1 MLVPS
6 ALLVLALVTGPTHA
20 ADVTLTASDGVAVHA
35 VVEGPAAAGRG
46 VVLVHG
52 EGRSA
57 ADWRFL
63 TQRLV
68 TAGLAVVAL
77 DLRGHGTSTRR
88 PMPDDDWTPA
98 VADVR
103 AGLDHLRHRGVQPFA
118 LVGAD
123 VGANLALA
131 AAVEAP
137 DVLTVVLL
145 SPGLVYRGVA
155 ADTAVKALG
164 ERALLGVVSSE
175 DTYPARSALLLEA
188 EALGEK
194 RLQIY
199 TNAGHGAA
207 MLAREPGLLGLIQTW
222 VLGTHD
228 RPVTGAQRSPVN
240 TRGQAEEP
248 LETTGPPRP

>member
-6 ALLVLALVTGPTHA
+6 ALLVLALAVGPSGA
-20 ADVTLTASDGVAVHA
+20 ADVTLSASDGVAIHA
-35 VVEGPAAAGRG
+35 VVDGPAAPSRG

-63 TQRLV
+63 AQRLA
-68 TAGLAVVAL
+68 TAGLAVVAP

-88 PMPDDDWTPA
+88 PMPDGDWTPA
-98 VADVR
+98 LADVR
-103 AGLDHLRHRGVQPFA
+103 AALDHLRRRGVQQLA

-145 SPGLVYRGVA
+145 SPGLVYHGVA

-164 ERALLGVVSSE
+164 TRPLLLVVSSE

-199 TNAGHGAA
+199 TDAGHGAA
-207 MLAREPGLLGLIQTW
+207 MLAREAGLLGLIQTW
-222 VLGTHD
+222 VLGTQGG
-228 RPVTGAQRSPVN
+228 PVTGAQRSPVN